1 MLDLE
6 VVLSLV
12 TLPMPATSES
22 QFDTII
28 VGQGLAG
35 SALAWKLHARGESVL
50 LIDREDESSSSRIA
64 AGLLTP
70 ITGQR
75 LTRYPDWDRFFIAA
89 VQFYR
94 DIEQRTDAAFFS
106 ETPMVRIFASCEE
119 RDLFLKKYHDADD
132 VRLCETAALPSGISS
147 PFGRFEMKKAARLD
161 TKKFLSATRSYFE
174 AAKSYRQVELSLP
187 DDIQRDDDRIFFPQ
201 LKVSC
206 DRLVFCQGFEST
218 KNPWFR
224 DVPFDAA
231 KGEILTLK
239 LKHWNE
245 SRVVHAGLWLAPEKN
260 GDLRIGATYNRDQ
273 LDQQPTD
280 AGREQLLQ
288 TLHEVY
294 AASPAWEVIEHRAAV
309 RPVIHGRLP
318 KLGLHPRDERLGFM
332 NGLGSRGALL
342 SPLLADQMAELLITG
357 TAVDSKYD
365 LHQKVDLSTCF
376 V

>member
-147 PFGRFEMKKAARLD
+147 P
-161 TKKFLSATRSYFE
+161 S
-174 AAKSYRQVELSLP
+174 
-187 DDIQRDDDRIFFPQ
+187 
-201 LKVSC
+201 
-206 DRLVFCQGFEST
+206 
-218 KNPWFR
+218 
-224 DVPFDAA
+224 
-231 KGEILTLK
+231 
-239 LKHWNE
+239 
-245 SRVVHAGLWLAPEKN
+245 
-260 GDLRIGATYNRDQ
+260 
-273 LDQQPTD
+273 
-280 AGREQLLQ
+280 
-288 TLHEVY
+288 
-294 AASPAWEVIEHRAAV
+294 
-309 RPVIHGRLP
+309 
-318 KLGLHPRDERLGFM
+318 
-332 NGLGSRGALL
+332 
-342 SPLLADQMAELLITG
+342 
-357 TAVDSKYD
+357 
-365 LHQKVDLSTCF
+365 VDLK
-376 V
+376 